1 VSAPLNIPVAILA
14 GGLAT
19 RLWPITE
26 KIPKSLVPVAGK
38 PFLAHQ
44 LELLHSRGI
53 RRAVLCVGYLG
64 EMIQR
69 EFGDGSA
76 FGVKLDYSFD
86 SSRRS
91 DLPRRSDTKTG
102 AKADGPKL
110 LGTGGALKRA
120 LPLLG
125 KEFFVLYGDSYLP
138 IEYRPI
144 AEFFRRSGRL
154 GCMTVYRNEGRY
166 DTSNVVFRD
175 GSVVVYD
182 KKNRLPEM
190 RHIDYGLS
198 LFQAAAF
205 NAYPA
210 GEPFDLAE
218 VMGRLVR
225 EKQLAGYEV
234 RERFYEIGSPAGLAE
249 LETLLQSKSI

>member
-1 VSAPLNIPVAILA
+1 MSAPLEIPVAILA

-19 RLWPITE
+19 RLRPVTE

-69 EFGDGSA
+69 QFGDGSA

-86 SSRRS
+86 SPRQS
-91 DLPRRSDTKTG
+91 DATAGS
-102 AKADGPKL
+102 PKL
-110 LGTGGALKRA
+110 LGTGGALKCA

-125 KEFFVLYGDSYLP
+125 MEFFALYGDSFLP
-138 IEYRPI
+138 IEYRPV
-144 AEFFRRSGRL
+144 AEFFRRSGKL

-175 GSVVVYD
+175 GNVVVYD
-182 KKNRLPEM
+182 KTKRQPEM
-190 RHIDYGLS
+190 QHIDYGLS
-198 LFQAAAF
+198 LFQATVF
-205 NAYPA
+205 NAYPVDT
-210 GEPFDLAE
+210 PFDLAD
-218 VMGRLVR
+218 VMGRLVQQR
-225 EKQLAGYEV
+225 QMAGYEV

-249 LETLLQSKSI
+249 LETVLKSAKGND